1 MLKKKMK
8 KLILLSS
15 VATMICWSTP
25 SYAFFGVVYD
35 ALNYAANLQNKITN
49 IKQLT
54 KLTQQYQAILDDVR
68 MAIEQAEQ
76 LGNMP
81 QLERLYAF
89 MDDVIYSDISKALMQ
104 GIYDIDPKSPNY
116 MNEARTVL
124 QNDFGIPKSDA
135 KINKEWSNL
144 YSASDAQRKINRSL
158 GYEQETEAQ
167 VKIGQHL
174 TGLKEKREHSTKIA
188 LTLDNKIRALPAN
201 SNTKRQELM
210 ARQITNVQAKQD
222 IMIEYMQ
229 LSAIREQKKELE
241 ILRVKVAMR
250 ERAVKAAKKRHLFRT
265 TASLDYSKRILK

>member
-158 GYEQETEAQ
+158 GYEQEARSASKNRTAFNRF
-167 VKIGQHL
+167 
-174 TGLKEKREHSTKIA
+174 KR
-188 LTLDNKIRALPAN
+188 
-201 SNTKRQELM
+201 
-210 ARQITNVQAKQD
+210 
-222 IMIEYMQ
+222 
-229 LSAIREQKKELE
+229 
-241 ILRVKVAMR
+241 
-250 ERAVKAAKKRHLFRT
+250 KKR
-265 TASLDYSKRILK
+265 A